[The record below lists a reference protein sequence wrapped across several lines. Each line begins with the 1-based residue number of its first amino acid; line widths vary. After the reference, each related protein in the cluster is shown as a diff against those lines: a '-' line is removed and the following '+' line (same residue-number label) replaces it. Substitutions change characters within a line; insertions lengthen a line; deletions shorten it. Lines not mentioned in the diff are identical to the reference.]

1 MYRIRLD
8 SMAKLKLRIPWL
20 GMEVQPKLNQLLP
33 EAFYQ
38 SKTSNPKR
46 IRCISYPAITKLNRR
61 EMGKYNIILD
71 IYLV

>member
-8 SMAKLKLRIPWL
+8 TIAKLKLRIPWL

-38 SKTSNPKR
+38 SKTSNPNE
-46 IRCISYPAITKLNRR
+46 SDASV
-61 EMGKYNIILD
+61 ILR
-71 IYLV
+71 LQS